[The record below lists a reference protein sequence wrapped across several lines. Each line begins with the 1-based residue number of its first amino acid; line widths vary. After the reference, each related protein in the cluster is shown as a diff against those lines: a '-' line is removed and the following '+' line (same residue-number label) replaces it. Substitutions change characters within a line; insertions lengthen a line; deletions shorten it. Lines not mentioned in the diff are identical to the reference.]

1 MKALLFPALLLA
13 SACSTDASFEQQ
25 YIIRPDVLPDP
36 VEIAATAPRLSLA
49 RPQVAE
55 HIEGLTLVRL
65 DGRVDHLHYSHFAAP
80 VPEIVGEWMTS
91 LLTASGQ
98 VRWALPAGLAS
109 KADLAL
115 QIRVM
120 RFELEEVAP
129 AAGGLRAEV
138 LLEAVLLHG
147 GTSEVLATRRARGGL
162 VAKGNTPAALVESLR
177 EALRQ
182 AAENL
187 RDTLVPLFVAPPAA
201 PSAAVPHSCRSAAFV
216 QPLP

>member
-13 SACSTDASFEQQ
+13 SACSTDASVEQQ
-25 YIIRPDVLPDP
+25 YLIRPDVLPDP
-36 VEIAATAPRLSLA
+36 VEIATTAPRVTLA

-65 DGRVDHLHYSHFAAP
+65 DGRVDHLHYSRFAAP

-91 LLTASGQ
+91 LLTASGK

-109 KADLAL
+109 SADFAL
-115 QIRVM
+115 QLRVM

-147 GTSEVLATRRARGGL
+147 KTSEVLATRRARGGL
-162 VAKGNTPAALVESLR
+162 VATGSTPALLVESLR

-182 AAENL
+182 ASENL
-187 RDTLVPLFVAPPAA
+187 RDALIPLLVIPPTPLTASNTLAPRSAPP
-201 PSAAVPHSCRSAAFV
+201 V